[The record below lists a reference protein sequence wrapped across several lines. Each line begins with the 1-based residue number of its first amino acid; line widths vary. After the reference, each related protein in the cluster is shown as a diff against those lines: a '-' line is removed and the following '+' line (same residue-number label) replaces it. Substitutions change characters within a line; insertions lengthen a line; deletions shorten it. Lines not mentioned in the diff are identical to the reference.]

1 MKTNNFGVAAA
12 LACVVLAQS
21 LAGAQTADRGKY
33 PEKHDSNTLHK
44 IGKAIQYPVRK
55 LGENVSK
62 NTQGAGKATQYT
74 ARKAGEH
81 TAITTHQATGQP
93 SIDRN
98 RKNGQ
103 VRKIEAD
110 GDVKIIKPARTK
122 HYAHKRHVTKKH
134 HTKRHHHHM
143 KRHHKM

>member
-12 LACVVLAQS
+12 LACAVLVQS
-21 LAGAQTADRGKY
+21 LAVAQTADRGKY

-62 NTQGAGKATQYT
+62 NAQGAGKATQYS

-81 TAITTHQATGQP
+81 TAVTAHQATGKD
-93 SIDRN
+93 SIDRD
-98 RKNGQ
+98 RKTGQ

-110 GDVKIIKPARTK
+110 GDVKVIKPARTK
-122 HYAHKRHVTKKH
+122 HYAHKKHVIKKH
-134 HTKRHHHHM
+134 HAKHHHIKRH
-143 KRHHKM
+143 KM

>member
-1 MKTNNFGVAAA
+1 MKIKNFGIAAA
-12 LACVVLAQS
+12 LACVVLAQG
-21 LAGAQTADRGKY
+21 LAGAQTKERGKY

-81 TAITTHQATGQP
+81 TAVAAHQATGKN
-93 SIDRN
+93 SIDRS
-98 RKNGQ
+98 RKTGE
-103 VRKIEAD
+103 VRKIEPS
-110 GDVKIIKPARTK
+110 GDVKVIKPPRSAR
-122 HYAHKRHVTKKH
+122 HKRHVVKHHIVRH
-134 HTKRHHHHM
+134 HTKRHH
-143 KRHHKM
+143 KM